1 MQFKFSVPTQIIFGE
16 GSLDELSRRNLPG
29 SRALLVLSRG
39 NSAERSGAFDKVYS
53 ALNSCGNPPVVYKG
67 IGANP
72 SLEQVNE
79 GARVAREGGCDFVVA
94 LGGGSVMDAAKAI
107 ALLAPNG
114 VNYWDFVAAGTG
126 GGMPV
131 KNGALPIVAIT
142 TTAGT
147 GSEADA
153 TAVVTNPQT
162 GEKIGFVHPQMF
174 PVLSIVDSSLT
185 HGIPAALTAYQGFDA
200 LFHAVECYISAK
212 ANKMSDM
219 LALTSVQY
227 VAKFLVRAVKD
238 GSDAEARDGM
248 SFANM
253 LSGMVMTLSG
263 CTANHGMEHAMS
275 AFNSD
280 LPHGAGLIMLAP
292 AYFAREIAVGACEER
307 FKELAT
313 AMGRPASSGADFLTA
328 LTSLMEE
335 CGVDGLKMS
344 DYGITPQ
351 NFANLADIAMSS
363 MARVFANERVPM
375 SREEVIEVYKKS
387 YR

>member
-16 GSLDELSRRNLPG
+16 GSLSELSSQKLPG

-39 NSAERSGAFDKVYS
+39 GSARRIGAFDKVYS
-53 ALNSCGNPPVVYKG
+53 ALNSCGEPPVVYEG

-72 SLEQVNE
+72 SLEQINE
-79 GARVAREGGCDFVVA
+79 GARIAREGGCDFVVA

-107 ALLAPNG
+107 SVLAPNG
-114 VNYWDFVAAGTG
+114 ENYWDFVTAGTG
-126 GGMPV
+126 GGLPI
-131 KNGALPIVAIT
+131 KNRALPVVAIT

-153 TAVVTNPQT
+153 TAVVTNPET

-174 PVLSIVDSSLT
+174 PVLSIIDSTLT
-185 HGIPAALTAYQGFDA
+185 YGVPAMLTAYQGFDA

-219 LALTSVQY
+219 LALTSMEY
-227 VAKFLVRAVKD
+227 VGKFLARAVKD

-275 AFNSD
+275 AFNPA
-280 LPHGAGLIMLAP
+280 LPHGAGLIMLAT
-292 AYFAREIAVGACEER
+292 AYFSRELAAGVEEER
-307 FKELAT
+307 FVRMAR
-313 AMGRPASSGADFLTA
+313 AMGYPAKTGEDFLAA
-328 LTSLMEE
+328 LQSLMTE

-344 DYGITPQ
+344 DYGITPH
-351 NFANLADIAMSS
+351 NFPALADKAMSS

-375 SREEVIEVYKKS
+375 SREEVIEVYQKS